1 MAEKK
6 FSFNVA
12 MQEVEQILALLEKGD
27 LDVDE
32 MSEKVKRA
40 SELLQACKKNYI
52 RRTQKLKLSLKKSR
66 CENSIV

>member
-6 FSFNVA
+6 FSFNAA

-40 SELLQACKKNYI
+40 SELLQACK
-52 RRTQKLKLSLKKSR
+52 QKLYQTDAEIKAVFEKI
-66 CENSIV
+66 EM

>member
-6 FSFNVA
+6 FSFNAA

-40 SELLQACKKNYI
+40 TELLQTCK
-52 RRTQKLKLSLKKSR
+52 QKLYQTDAEIKAVFEKV
-66 CENSIV
+66 EM